1 VSNAF
6 DSIVIGGGIA
16 GLLTAL
22 RLARGGHVVAL
33 VEADRLGGGAT
44 NANHGILHSGAL
56 YVRQHG
62 HVVRH
67 CRQAHPVFSALFA
80 GAELP
85 AAGSIY
91 VVPAADVGEFRAG
104 LDRHGIGHR
113 ATDPDSVS
121 EVDRSVRDTHCL
133 VAVAERVFS
142 SRGIVAIV
150 AGQCLA
156 AGVTIHIGAAVAGIT
171 HADGTVTGVRLGSG
185 EHLPARH
192 VVIAAGTGTTRL
204 LADLGSGQTALLRSR
219 LDMMIHLP
227 VSRLTRG
234 VIFTQLHRPVVMPAL
249 GGGALTSFFGGVQPE
264 IAGRR
269 VFPVDLGKA
278 TALLRQTVAA
288 LSPEAVDAVGAVAYV
303 AGKTDYVGSVH
314 AEHGRIN
321 PGYHVIDHATAD
333 HLHGLYTV
341 ITGKMTLGFH
351 VSKAVAD
358 AILGTDLP
366 LVIAPHVAPDPPARL
381 IAVEPWAPPAQL

>member
-1 VSNAF
+1 MMNTF

-33 VEADRLGGGAT
+33 LEADRLGGGAT
-44 NANHGILHSGAL
+44 VANHGMLHSGAL

-67 CRQAHPVFSALFA
+67 CRQAHAAFSALLA

-85 AAGSIY
+85 TAGSIY
-91 VVPAADVGEFRAG
+91 VVPTADLGEFRAG
-104 LDRHGIGHR
+104 WDRHGIGHR
-113 ATDPDSVS
+113 AADPDDVS

-142 SRGIVAIV
+142 SRRVVTIL
-150 AGQCLA
+150 AGQCLS
-156 AGVTIHIGAAVAGIT
+156 AGVTLHTGAAVAGIAQ
-171 HADGTVTGVRLGSG
+171 ADGKVTGVIVGSG
-185 EHLPARH
+185 VHLPARH
-192 VVIAAGTGTTRL
+192 VVIAAGTGTPRL
-204 LADLGSGQTALLRSR
+204 LADLGSRQAALLRSR

-227 VSRLTRG
+227 VSQLTRG
-234 VIFTQLHRPVVMPAL
+234 VIFTELHRPVVMPAP

-264 IAGRR
+264 ITDRR
-269 VFPVDLGKA
+269 AFPVDLDKA
-278 TALLRQTVAA
+278 TALLRQTVAGLA
-288 LSPEAVDAVGAVAYV
+288 PETVDAAGAVAYV
-303 AGKTDYVGSVH
+303 AGKTDYVGSAH
-314 AEHGRIN
+314 AEQGRIN
-321 PGYHVIDHATAD
+321 PGYHVIDHETAD
-333 HLHGLYTV
+333 GLHGLYTV
-341 ITGKMTLGFH
+341 ITGKMTLAFH

-381 IAVEPWAPPAQL
+381 VAVEPWAPPAQL